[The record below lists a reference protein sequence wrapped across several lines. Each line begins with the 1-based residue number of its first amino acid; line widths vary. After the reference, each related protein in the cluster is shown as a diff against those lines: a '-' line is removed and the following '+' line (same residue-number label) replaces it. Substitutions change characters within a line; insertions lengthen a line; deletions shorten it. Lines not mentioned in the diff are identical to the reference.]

1 MIKIIITIL
10 LLLTSNFAY
19 SAELFTPSS
28 EDISLKVLGAIFGG
42 LLDGGGSDPMLN
54 AIKTFNG
61 GILII
66 GGLLAG
72 YTILAGTLG
81 TAHDGEMLGKKFSSA
96 WLPIRYSLGTA
107 LVLPVVGGGYAT
119 IQALVIWLVVQ
130 GVGLADQVWAS
141 FQSNPIFSQQ
151 TKIPELG
158 DNSSLKLVENTFLA
172 YVCVLGNQ
180 KGVDE
185 VGTATEFI
193 LKYKN
198 KYKFGVTQDGDSFKF
213 GNTLDKNDLGG
224 CGSITLPFYSYT
236 TTQQAP
242 STGGMLGQINLDF
255 TPIDV
260 SSIVNS
266 HRTATTQMMSEV
278 SSLASEL
285 IGKAKTD
292 YDPKPYYS
300 KLEQISKNYDKEVNS
315 SSSAFNK
322 TYQHKTTNYGWF
334 EAGYMLRRITD
345 DNNTLSSVSSSVS
358 SSTASLARSLDE
370 TWFADS
376 SIYLSVAKPVLLLSK
391 NNQLDNL
398 TITKDD
404 STKKVETGTSLSGK
418 IASAIGEAATGI
430 NLFKLNNDT
439 RHPTIIASDLG
450 HQLINFNVAI
460 MSYMAAIGLVAG
472 SIASI
477 FGGGVT
483 SFMVVFSSFM
493 TIPFAFLWVI
503 GFVCAYVIPILPA
516 FIFTGVIIG
525 WLLLVVEG
533 VLASPLWVIAHLNPK
548 GDDLTGS
555 AQAGYQLLLSL
566 VLRPAL
572 IIFGLMASMIISQVI
587 GEFINKIFFGMLLS
601 TQGGKIQGFGGF
613 TTIIFG
619 TAIYCSLIFVI
630 VKETFSLMYKIPDQI
645 LRWIGGSTGGL
656 GEFAGSFEQASKNG
670 LAGGVGSA
678 LGDAGR
684 IAGGVSNKLN
694 SFGRALSGNNKN
706 NPKPKD
712 EFQSQTTDN
721 NSSSQ
726 ESISTAQE
734 ERAFNNGRDVS
745 SNFGISESQ
754 YTESVAHK
762 MSEGMSRTEASKS
775 AMNEL
780 SSQSIAN
787 KSSFLDTPQSEFLN
801 KMSFKGND
809 ENGNPSY
816 HLPNASKSLS
826 ILQKGNETLGQLRTS
841 NIVSEA
847 LSKNRENKLDDYR
860 EVSKSITA
868 EIDKTT
874 LKE

>member
-1 MIKIIITIL
+1 M
-10 LLLTSNFAY
+10 NA
-19 SAELFTPSS
+19 ASS
-28 EDISLKVLGAIFGG
+28 
-42 LLDGGGSDPMLN
+42 
-54 AIKTFNG
+54 
-61 GILII
+61 
-66 GGLLAG
+66 
-72 YTILAGTLG
+72 
-81 TAHDGEMLGKKFSSA
+81 
-96 WLPIRYSLGTA
+96 
-107 LVLPVVGGGYAT
+107 
-119 IQALVIWLVVQ
+119 Q
-130 GVGLADQVWAS
+130 
-141 FQSNPIFSQQ
+141 
-151 TKIPELG
+151 
-158 DNSSLKLVENTFLA
+158 
-172 YVCVLGNQ
+172 
-180 KGVDE
+180 
-185 VGTATEFI
+185 
-193 LKYKN
+193 
-198 KYKFGVTQDGDSFKF
+198 
-213 GNTLDKNDLGG
+213 
-224 CGSITLPFYSYT
+224 
-236 TTQQAP
+236 
-242 STGGMLGQINLDF
+242 
-255 TPIDV
+255 
-260 SSIVNS
+260 
-266 HRTATTQMMSEV
+266 
-278 SSLASEL
+278 
-285 IGKAKTD
+285 
-292 YDPKPYYS
+292 
-300 KLEQISKNYDKEVNS
+300 
-315 SSSAFNK
+315 FNK
-322 TYQHKTTNYGWF
+322 TYQHKTSQNGWF
-334 EAGYMLRRITD
+334 EAGYMLKRITD
-345 DNNTLSSVSSSVS
+345 DNNILSSVSSSVS

-404 STKKVETGTSLSGK
+404 STKKVETGTSLSGR

-430 NLFKLNNDT
+430 NLFKLNNDI

-450 HQLINFNVAI
+450 HKLINFNVSV
-460 MSYMAAIGLVAG
+460 MSYMSAIGLVAG

-503 GFVCAYVIPILPA
+503 GFVCAYVIPVLPA

-533 VLASPLWVIAHLNPK
+533 IIAAPLWVIAHLNPK

-678 LGDAGR
+678 LGDVGR
-684 IAGGVSNKLN
+684 ITGGVSNKLGN
-694 SFGRALSGNNKN
+694 LGRALQKPPGNNKN
-706 NPKPKD
+706 SPNPKD
-712 EFQSQTTDN
+712 ESQTTN
-721 NSSSQ
+721 NNNGSQ
-726 ESISTAQE
+726 DSISTAQE
-734 ERAFNNGRDVS
+734 ERAFNNGFSVS
-745 SNFGISESQ
+745 SRFGISESQ
-754 YTESVAHK
+754 YNDSVNNKIES
-762 MSEGMSRTEASKS
+762 GMSRAEASKS

-780 SSQSIAN
+780 SSQAILK
-787 KSSFLDTPQSEFLN
+787 KSTFLDTPQAEFLS
-801 KMSFKGND
+801 KMSLKGND

-816 HLPNASKSLS
+816 HLPNASKTLS
-826 ILQKGNETLGQLRTS
+826 ILEKGNETLGQLRTS
-841 NIVSEA
+841 NIVSEV

-860 EVSKSITA
+860 EVSKAISS
-868 EIDKTT
+868 EIDRTT
-874 LKE
+874 IKE

>member
-1 MIKIIITIL
+1 MIRIITTIL
-10 LLLTSNFAY
+10 LLLTSNLAY
-19 SAELFTPSS
+19 SADLFTPASG
-28 EDISLKVLGAIFGG
+28 DISLKVLGGLFGG
-42 LLDGGGSDPMLN
+42 LLPNGGSDPMLN

-61 GILII
+61 GVLII
-66 GGLLAG
+66 GGLLAA
-72 YTILAGTLG
+72 YTILLGTMG
-81 TAHDGEMLGKKFSSA
+81 TAHDGEMMGKKFSSV
-96 WLPIRYSLGTA
+96 WIPIRYSVGTA

-119 IQALVIWLVVQ
+119 IQAIVVWLVIQ
-130 GVGLADQVWAS
+130 GVGLADQVWTS

-185 VGTATEFI
+185 VGSATEFV
-193 LKYKN
+193 LKYKK
-198 KYKFGVTQDGDSFKF
+198 KYKFGVTQDGDTFNF
-213 GNTLDKNDLGG
+213 GNTLDKNDLSG
-224 CGSITLPFYSYT
+224 CGSITLPSYSYT
-236 TTQQAP
+236 VTQQAP
-242 STGGMLGQINLDF
+242 STNGMLGQINLDF

-260 SSIVNS
+260 TPIVNS
-266 HRTATTQMMSEV
+266 HRTATTSMMSEV
-278 SSLASEL
+278 SSLVSEL
-285 IGKAKTD
+285 IGKAGTNF
-292 YDPKPYYS
+292 DPKTYYS
-300 KLEQISKNYDKEVNS
+300 RLEQISKNYDKVVNAS
-315 SSSAFNK
+315 SSQFNK
-322 TYQHKTTNYGWF
+322 TYQHKPSQNGWF
-334 EAGYMLRRITD
+334 EAGYMLKRITD
-345 DNNTLSSVSSSVS
+345 DNNILSSVSSSVS
-358 SSTASLARSLDE
+358 SSTASLARSLDN

-376 SIYLSVAKPVLLLSK
+376 TIYLSVAKPVLLLSK

-430 NLFKLNNDT
+430 NLFNLKNDT

-450 HQLINFNVAI
+450 HQLINFNVSVMAY
-460 MSYMAAIGLVAG
+460 MSAIGLVAG

-503 GFVCAYVIPILPA
+503 GFVCAYVIPVLPA

-533 VLASPLWVIAHLNPK
+533 VLAAPLWVIAHLNPN

-613 TTIIFG
+613 TTILFG
-619 TAIYCSLIFVI
+619 TAIYASLMFVI

-656 GEFAGSFEQASKNG
+656 GEFAGNFEQASKSG

-678 LGDAGR
+678 LADVGR
-684 IAGGVSNKLN
+684 ITGGVSNKLGT
-694 SFGRALSGNNKN
+694 FGKALEKPNKSADN
-706 NPKPKD
+706 NPKDSTPNVSSD
-712 EFQSQTTDN
+712 SSSSNDYNDNTEQSYSSQMSSQTSKNT
-721 NSSSQ
+721 
-726 ESISTAQE
+726 
-734 ERAFNNGRDVS
+734 
-745 SNFGISESQ
+745 
-754 YTESVAHK
+754 
-762 MSEGMSRTEASKS
+762 SEG
-775 AMNEL
+775 
-780 SSQSIAN
+780 QV
-787 KSSFLDTPQSEFLN
+787 LDFGHAP
-801 KMSFKGND
+801 
-809 ENGNPSY
+809 Y
-816 HLPNASKSLS
+816 
-826 ILQKGNETLGQLRTS
+826 
-841 NIVSEA
+841 
-847 LSKNRENKLDDYR
+847 KNREDGKPSYFVKLQTKDG
-860 EVSKSITA
+860 EVTRWGKEIEKNLQSNNVGIGDNISITR
-868 EIDKTT
+868 
-874 LKE
+874 LKNEDGKLTSHFSIERKDEEPKS

>member
-81 TAHDGEMLGKKFSSA
+81 TAHDGEMLGKKFSSV

-483 SFMVVFSSFM
+483 SFMIVFSSFM

>member
-1 MIKIIITIL
+1 MMIRIITTIL
-10 LLLTSNFAY
+10 LLLTSNLAY
-19 SAELFTPSS
+19 SADLFTPASG
-28 EDISLKVLGAIFGG
+28 DISLKVLGGLFGG
-42 LLDGGGSDPMLN
+42 LLPNGGSDPMLN

-61 GILII
+61 GVLII
-66 GGLLAG
+66 GGLLAA
-72 YTILAGTLG
+72 YTILLGTMG
-81 TAHDGEMLGKKFSSA
+81 TAHDGEMMGKKFSSV
-96 WLPIRYSLGTA
+96 WIPIRYSVGTA

-119 IQALVIWLVVQ
+119 IQAIVVWLVIQ
-130 GVGLADQVWAS
+130 GVGLADQVWTS

-185 VGTATEFI
+185 VGSATEFV
-193 LKYKN
+193 LKYKK
-198 KYKFGVTQDGDSFKF
+198 KYKFGVTQDGDTFNF
-213 GNTLDKNDLGG
+213 GNTLDKNDLSG
-224 CGSITLPFYSYT
+224 CGSITLPSYSYT
-236 TTQQAP
+236 VTQQAP
-242 STGGMLGQINLDF
+242 STNGMLGQINLDF

-260 SSIVNS
+260 TPIVNS
-266 HRTATTQMMSEV
+266 HRTATTSMMSEV
-278 SSLASEL
+278 SLLVSEL
-285 IGKAKTD
+285 LGKAGTNF
-292 YDPKPYYS
+292 DPKTYYS
-300 KLEQISKNYDKEVNS
+300 RLEQISKNYDKVVNAS
-315 SSSAFNK
+315 SSQFNK
-322 TYQHKTTNYGWF
+322 TYQHKPSQNGWF
-334 EAGYMLRRITD
+334 EAGYMLKRITD
-345 DNNTLSSVSSSVS
+345 DNNILSSVSSSVS
-358 SSTASLARSLDE
+358 SSTASLARSLDN

-376 SIYLSVAKPVLLLSK
+376 TIYLSVAKPVLLLSK

-430 NLFKLNNDT
+430 NLFNLKNDT

-450 HQLINFNVAI
+450 HQLINFNVSV
-460 MSYMAAIGLVAG
+460 MSYMAALGLVAG

-503 GFVCAYVIPILPA
+503 GFVCAYVIPVLPA

-533 VLASPLWVIAHLNPK
+533 VLAAPLWVIAHLNPK

-613 TTIIFG
+613 TTILFG
-619 TAIYCSLIFVI
+619 TAIYASLMFVI

-656 GEFAGSFEQASKNG
+656 GEFAGNFEQASKSG

-678 LGDAGR
+678 LADVGR
-684 IAGGVSNKLN
+684 ITGGVSNKLGT
-694 SFGRALSGNNKN
+694 FGKALEKPNKSADN
-706 NPKPKD
+706 NPKDSTPNVSSD
-712 EFQSQTTDN
+712 SSSSNDYNDNTEQSYSSQMSSQTSKNT
-721 NSSSQ
+721 
-726 ESISTAQE
+726 
-734 ERAFNNGRDVS
+734 
-745 SNFGISESQ
+745 
-754 YTESVAHK
+754 
-762 MSEGMSRTEASKS
+762 SEG
-775 AMNEL
+775 
-780 SSQSIAN
+780 QV
-787 KSSFLDTPQSEFLN
+787 LDFGHAP
-801 KMSFKGND
+801 
-809 ENGNPSY
+809 Y
-816 HLPNASKSLS
+816 
-826 ILQKGNETLGQLRTS
+826 
-841 NIVSEA
+841 
-847 LSKNRENKLDDYR
+847 KNREDGKPSYFVKLQTKDG
-860 EVSKSITA
+860 EVTRWGKEIEKNLQSNNVGIGDNISITR
-868 EIDKTT
+868 
-874 LKE
+874 LKNEDGKLTSHFSIERKDEEPKS